1 MPNVHADQACRW
13 KFSQPVGLARPAI
26 VSSIS
31 IMKVDAGGEVD
42 EEVDEDV
49 DEEVD
54 GDRGVSVGVM
64 RRKAQ
69 SAKYRKNCKE
79 EHRHHHTCMC
89 KSVHAVATFP
99 SWCLVLGLGLV

>member
-1 MPNVHADQACRW
+1 MN
-13 KFSQPVGLARPAI
+13 
-26 VSSIS
+26 
-31 IMKVDAGGEVD
+31 VDAGGEVD

-64 RRKAQ
+64 HRKAQ

-79 EHRHHHTCMC
+79 EHRHHHTYMC
-89 KSVHAVATFP
+89 ISVHAVATFP